1 MEKKYH
7 KNDKG
12 DWVSH

>member
-12 DWVSH
+12 DWVSN